1 MDRLIVNSAD
11 INPTDARNK
20 QIKKPHPKGEAFLYG
35 APGTITQ
42 SAVASGA
49 LPLRARRKATR
60 CSLLRSESN
69 VNALSTEI
77 QPIQKSPTQWVRLS
91 CLARPAR
98 FERATP

>member
-35 APGTITQ
+35 APGTIPQ

-49 LPLRARRKATR
+49 LTLRARRKATR
-60 CSLLRSESN
+60 GSLLRSESN
-69 VNALSTEI
+69 VHALSARTH
-77 QPIQKSPTQWVRLS
+77 PIQKSPTLWVRLF
-91 CLARPAR
+91 CMARPAR
-98 FERATP
+98 FERATA